1 MITWNEFPVPR
12 DCHNLLRGPKI
23 GSRTYDEEK
32 LQELAL
38 PRLASRVDLFSLF
51 SRQKEP
57 GSRYAMKKQKYQFRA
72 ALDIK
77 AIDWVDR
84 ERSFLSWEPHVES
97 EKVKLCKLIINCEEN
112 VLPFLWHQQMVR
124 DSIVFSNKDE
134 KP

>member
-12 DCHNLLRGPKI
+12 DCHNLLRSLKI

-38 PRLASRVDLFSLF
+38 PRLASRADLFLLF
-51 SRQKEP
+51 SRQKE
-57 GSRYAMKKQKYQFRA
+57 RYAMKKQKYQFRA

-77 AIDWVDR
+77 AIDCVDP
-84 ERSFLSWEPHVES
+84 ERSFLSWEPQVES

-124 DSIVFSNKDE
+124 DSIVFSDKDE